1 MALPRFLN
9 SPVLTKP
16 RSDLHAAGGWVAFGA
31 RVQKMGLKLTPIALI
46 LCITQAAS
54 GEEGAELNGR
64 WSAGVLQSVWSLANW
79 GDSCGPS
86 PVGGSE
92 AGGIVT
98 LTQTGVE
105 FTIVGLGRS
114 FSSSSCWDQQPG
126 VSPVAHA
133 AGSNQWTTTCRSAPN
148 DPRRVI
154 ITSSLV
160 RSGTTLDL
168 DETGR
173 YEVSIAGRQCS
184 ASVRRTR
191 HFALVRREGET
202 QLPTSTE
209 LDKPSG
215 ACVLRGP
222 VARIEVSPTY
232 KLLRLGEQ
240 FSFGARLFD
249 EKGCSVAQKIL
260 WRLSKPLRGVKVDS
274 NGRLE
279 VASDATEGEVQISAQ
294 FGEHSVQ
301 VMVYVVSA
309 QRYAELLTSPSFN
322 PAGESDAPS
331 VKAFVP
337 NVLGT
342 RGAQID
348 SGANRRRTI
357 FIWAV
362 TLLAALLG
370 AAAMLLARRRR
381 HWVPNAQPPDLNP
394 TATTYSES
402 KSPEPV
408 PVRWICPVCGTQYDA
423 ASQFCGKDGA
433 SLVPIN

>member
-1 MALPRFLN
+1 
-9 SPVLTKP
+9 
-16 RSDLHAAGGWVAFGA
+16 
-31 RVQKMGLKLTPIALI
+31 MGLKLTPIALV
-46 LCITQAAS
+46 LCIARAAS

-79 GDSCGPS
+79 GGSCGPS
-86 PVGGSE
+86 PIGGSE

-126 VSPVAHA
+126 ISPVAHA
-133 AGSNQWTTTCRSAPN
+133 AGAHQWTTTCRSAPN

-154 ITSSLV
+154 VTSSLV

-173 YEVSIAGRQCS
+173 YEVYIAGRQCS

-191 HFALVRREGET
+191 HFALIQRDGAAQE
-202 QLPTSTE
+202 PTSTE
-209 LDKPSG
+209 LEKPSG

-222 VARIEVSPTY
+222 VARIEVWPTY

-240 FSFGARLFD
+240 FSFSARLFD
-249 EKGCSVAQKIL
+249 EKGCPVAQKVL
-260 WRLSKPLRGVKVDS
+260 WRLPKPHKGVQIDS
-274 NGRLE
+274 NGKLE
-279 VASDATEGEVQISAQ
+279 VASDAVEGEVQINAQ

-322 PAGESDAPS
+322 PAGESEAPS
-331 VKAFVP
+331 IKAFVP
-337 NVLGT
+337 NVLGS
-342 RGAQID
+342 RVAQID
-348 SGANRRRTI
+348 SGSNRRRTI
-357 FIWAV
+357 FIWAI
-362 TLLAALLG
+362 TLLAAFLG
-370 AAAMLLARRRR
+370 MAALLLARLRA
-381 HWVPNAQPPDLNP
+381 HWVPNAPRPAPNP
-394 TATTYSES
+394 VPRTYSET
-402 KSPEPV
+402 KSSEQE

>member
-1 MALPRFLN
+1 MR
-9 SPVLTKP
+9 
-16 RSDLHAAGGWVAFGA
+16 
-31 RVQKMGLKLTPIALI
+31 LKLTPIALI

-54 GEEGAELNGR
+54 AEEGAELNGR

-86 PVGGSE
+86 PIGGSE

-98 LTQTGVE
+98 LTQAGGE

-133 AGSNQWTTTCRSAPN
+133 AGAHQWTTTCRSAPN

-173 YEVSIAGRQCS
+173 YEVYIAGRQCS

-191 HFALVRREGET
+191 QFALIQREGEA
-202 QLPTSTE
+202 QVPTSTDLE
-209 LDKPSG
+209 KLSG

-232 KLLRLGEQ
+232 KLLRLGER
-240 FSFGARLFD
+240 FSFSARLFD
-249 EKGCSVAQKIL
+249 EKGCPVAQKVL
-260 WRLSKPLRGVKVDS
+260 WRLPKPRKGVLVDS
-274 NGRLE
+274 NGKLE
-279 VASDATEGEVQISAQ
+279 VASDAAEGEVQINAL

-322 PAGESDAPS
+322 PAGESDTPS
-331 VKAFVP
+331 VKEFVP
-337 NVLGT
+337 NLLGT
-342 RGAQID
+342 RVAQID
-348 SGANRRRTI
+348 SGSNRRRTI
-357 FIWAV
+357 FIWAI

-370 AAAMLLARRRR
+370 MAAVLLARRRA
-381 HWVPNAQPPDLNP
+381 HWVPNAQQPDLNP
-394 TATTYSES
+394 VPPAYSES
-402 KSPEPV
+402 KSSELE
-408 PVRWICPVCGTQYDA
+408 PVRWICPVCGTQYDS

>member
-1 MALPRFLN
+1 
-9 SPVLTKP
+9 
-16 RSDLHAAGGWVAFGA
+16 
-31 RVQKMGLKLTPIALI
+31 MGLKLTPIALI
-46 LCITQAAS
+46 LCITQAAL

-86 PVGGSE
+86 PIGGSE

-98 LTQTGVE
+98 LTQTGIE
-105 FTIVGLGRS
+105 LTIVGLGRS

-126 VSPVAHA
+126 VAPVAHA
-133 AGSNQWTTTCRSAPN
+133 AGSHQWTTTCRSAPN

-154 ITSSLV
+154 VTSSLV

-191 HFALVRREGET
+191 HFELIQREGEA
-202 QLPTSTE
+202 QLPTSAE
-209 LDKPSG
+209 LEKPSG

-222 VARIEVSPTY
+222 VARMEVSPTY

-240 FSFGARLFD
+240 FLFNARLFD
-249 EKGCSVAQKIL
+249 EKGCLVGQKVL
-260 WRLSKPLRGVKVDS
+260 WRLPKPRKGVQVDS
-274 NGRLE
+274 NGKLQ
-279 VASDATEGEVQISAQ
+279 VASDAAEGEVQISAQ

-342 RGAQID
+342 RVAQID

-357 FIWAV
+357 FIWAI

-370 AAAMLLARRRR
+370 AAAVLLARRRR
-381 HWVPNAQPPDLNP
+381 HWVPNTEPLDLNP
-394 TATTYSES
+394 APMAYSES
-402 KSPEPV
+402 KSPEPE
-408 PVRWICPVCGTQYDA
+408 PVRWICPVCGTQYNA
-423 ASQFCGKDGA
+423 ESQFCGKDGA